1 VRVTYEEALDIQFST
16 VNVRGETLRNV
27 NGGFV
32 TITQEMHATGN
43 MTPEA
48 LEHLADR
55 AQAIC
60 FTHNTLKYGVKLVT
74 AIHLNGEEAF
84 RRVNEPLMP
93 RA

>member
-1 VRVTYEEALDIQFST
+1 MRVTYEEALDIQFST
-16 VNVRGETLRNV
+16 VNVRGETLRSA

-32 TITQEMHATGN
+32 TITQDMHATGN
-43 MTPEA
+43 MSPEE

-74 AIHLNGEEAF
+74 VIHLNEQEAF
-84 RRVNEPLMP
+84 RRVNEPLVA
-93 RA
+93 RE

>member
-1 VRVTYEEALDIQFST
+1 MRVTYEEALDIKFSK
-16 VNVRGETLRNV
+16 VNVKGETLRNI

-32 TITQEMHATGN
+32 TITQDMHATGN
-43 MTPEA
+43 MTTEA

-74 AIHLNGEEAF
+74 TIHLNGQQAF
-84 RRVNEPLMP
+84 TRTNQPLVA
-93 RA
+93 RE

>member
-16 VNVRGETLRNV
+16 VNVKGETLRST

-32 TITQEMHATGN
+32 TITQDMHATGSV
-43 MTPEA
+43 TPEQ

-74 AIHLNGEEAF
+74 VIHLNDQEAF
-84 RRVNEPLMP
+84 RRVNEPLVA
-93 RA
+93 RE